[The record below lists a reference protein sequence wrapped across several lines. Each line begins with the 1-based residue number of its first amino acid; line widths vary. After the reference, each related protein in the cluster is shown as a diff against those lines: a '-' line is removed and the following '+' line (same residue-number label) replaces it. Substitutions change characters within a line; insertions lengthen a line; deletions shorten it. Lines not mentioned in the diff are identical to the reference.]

1 MRPSPTTSRACRA
14 PKRHQV
20 GDHRARDEKAGLRV
34 RLFRALGR
42 GGSRVVKPVLRE
54 DFGREGGRP
63 GAETAKAGKRGDREV
78 LGHAQEFLTALGR
91 PLGLRP
97 EAQRVAHAEI
107 NGVINNLRNLRSQ
120 DSNNRELADDL
131 IEQQRKQQELPGRS
145 PSRARTPGWTSLTP
159 CPPTTGGTWRGP
171 EEGQAVRGGDL
182 AGFRDARTCWSGPH
196 FLMYASV
203 KSSGKE
209 KR

>member
-1 MRPSPTTSRACRA
+1 MRPSPTTRRAAGRQ
-14 PKRHQV
+14 KRHQV

-34 RLFRALGR
+34 RLFCALGR

-54 DFGREGGRP
+54 DFGRKGGRL

-78 LGHAQEFLTALGR
+78 LGHAQELLTALGR

-107 NGVINNLRNLRSQ
+107 NGVVNNLRSQ

-145 PSRARTPGWTSLTP
+145 PSRARTPRWTSLTP
-159 CPPTTGGTWRGP
+159 CPPTTRGTWRA
-171 EEGQAVRGGDL
+171 QKKA
-182 AGFRDARTCWSGPH
+182 
-196 FLMYASV
+196 
-203 KSSGKE
+203 

>member
-1 MRPSPTTSRACRA
+1 MRPSPTTRRAAGRQ
-14 PKRHQV
+14 KRHQV

-34 RLFRALGR
+34 RLFCALGR

-54 DFGREGGRP
+54 DFGRKGGRL

-78 LGHAQEFLTALGR
+78 LGHAQELLTALGR

-107 NGVINNLRNLRSQ
+107 NGVINNLRSQ
-120 DSNNRELADDL
+120 HSNNRELADDL

-145 PSRARTPGWTSLTP
+145 PSRARTPRWTSLTP
-159 CPPTTGGTWRGP
+159 CPPTTRGP
-171 EEGQAVRGGDL
+171 GG
-182 AGFRDARTCWSGPH
+182 AQKKA
-196 FLMYASV
+196 
-203 KSSGKE
+203 